1 MSAVLSPSLPSLR
14 DMRAAD
20 LPAVTEIE
28 RSAYEF
34 PWTFGIFRD
43 CLGHGYVCRVLEGG
57 GIILGYGIMSVAVQE
72 CHLLNICVRPAE
84 QQRGHGER
92 LVTAL
97 LDIARDRGAHV
108 AFLEVR
114 PSNEAAYRLYSR
126 LGFNEIGV
134 RPRYYPAHGER
145 EDAIVLAREL

>member
-1 MSAVLSPSLPSLR
+1 MSAVLSVSPPFLR
-14 DMRAAD
+14 SMRIAD
-20 LPAVTEIE
+20 LSVVTEIE

-43 CLGHGYVCRVLEGG
+43 CVHHGYACTVLEADD
-57 GIILGYGIMSVAVQE
+57 IILGYGVMSVAVQE

-84 QQRGHGER
+84 QRRGHGER
-92 LVTAL
+92 IVSAL
-97 LDIARDRGAHV
+97 LDMARERSAHV

-114 PSNEAAYRLYSR
+114 PSNEAAHRLYSR

-134 RPRYYPAHGER
+134 RPRYYPARGER

>member
-1 MSAVLSPSLPSLR
+1 VSAVLSPSLPFLR
-14 DMRAAD
+14 DMQAAD
-20 LPAVTEIE
+20 LAVVTEVE

-43 CLGHGYVCRVLEGG
+43 CVHHGYVCRVWEADGVV
-57 GIILGYGIMSVAVQE
+57 LGYGIMSVAVQE

-84 QQRGHGER
+84 QRRGHGER
-92 LVTAL
+92 IISAL
-97 LDIARDRGAHV
+97 LDIARERGAHV

-114 PSNEAAYRLYSR
+114 ESNEAAHRLYSR

-134 RPRYYPAHGER
+134 RPQYYPAHGQR